1 MTDMRKN
8 DIIET
13 TNPVLPD
20 APTDKEDHTDMSGAK
35 ITALYCRLSQEDERL
50 GESLSIE
57 HQKEILLQY
66 AKDHRF
72 PNPTFFVD
80 DGYSGTDFNRPGF
93 KKMLAEVEAGHV
105 GVLLTKDLSR
115 LGRNMAMV
123 GLYTTFTFPQNG
135 VRYIAINDNYDSADQ
150 VSVNNDFAGIRNWFN
165 EFFAR
170 DTSRKIRAINKAK
183 GEKGVPLT
191 TNVPYGYM
199 KDPSDPKHWII
210 DPEAAQVVRHIFNL
224 CMEGRGPSQIADQ
237 LIAEKV
243 LTPAAH
249 KRELGINVPNP
260 IPENPCHWNS
270 SEVVHILEMPEY
282 TGCAVNFKT
291 YTNSIWD
298 KKTRENPKE
307 NWAVFPGHHEA
318 IIEMDVFQRVQEI
331 RQQRHRRTS
340 SGRSSI
346 FSGLVFCE
354 DCKEKLYFCSSK
366 TFRPNQ
372 EFFEC
377 STHRKNKEKCK
388 GHFIRAVVLE
398 EVVLAHV
405 QMVTS
410 YILRFE
416 DYFRQVMTAQKRQ
429 ASKEAIQIRKKE
441 LDRDEHRISELK
453 RLFIK
458 VYEDNAA
465 GRLSDER
472 YEMLSQ
478 TYEAEQKQLEA
489 DTARLRQE
497 IEVQEAEN
505 DHLERFI
512 EKARAYVGI
521 KKLDGYILH
530 ELISAIYVS
539 APDKSSGHRE
549 QHIRIEYNGIG
560 FIPIHELM
568 AKQTA

>member
-1 MTDMRKN
+1 MTDMQTY
-8 DIIET
+8 DIMT
-13 TNPVLPD
+13 VTNPVPTD
-20 APTDKEDHTDMSGAK
+20 APTGKEEITDMSGAK

-66 AKDHRF
+66 AKDHHYL
-72 PNPTFFVD
+72 NPTFFVD
-80 DGYSGTDFNRPGF
+80 DGYSGTDFERPGF
-93 KKMLAEVEAGHV
+93 KKLMAEIEAGRV
-105 GVLLTKDLSR
+105 GILLTKDLSR
-115 LGRNMAMV
+115 LGRNSAMV
-123 GLYTTFTFPQNG
+123 GLYQNNTFPEYG
-135 VRYIAINDNYDSADQ
+135 VRFIAINDDVDSDDTE
-150 VSVNNDFAGIRNWFN
+150 STNNDIAGIKNWVN
-165 EFFAR
+165 EFYAR
-170 DTSRKIRAINKAK
+170 DTSRKIRAVNKAK
-183 GEKGVPLT
+183 GEKGIPLT

-199 KDPSDPKHWII
+199 KDPADPKHWIV
-210 DPEAAQVVRHIFNL
+210 DPEAAQVVRHIFDL
-224 CMEGRGPSQIADQ
+224 CMKGRGPSQIADQ

-249 KRELGINVPNP
+249 KSRMGINVPNP
-260 IPENPCHWNS
+260 VPENPCHWNS
-270 SEVVHILEMPEY
+270 AEVVHILEMLEY

-291 YTNSIWD
+291 YTKSIWD
-298 KKTRENPKE
+298 KKTRDNPRE
-307 NWAVFPGHHEA
+307 NWAIFPGHHEA

-331 RQQRHRRTS
+331 RMQRHRRTS

-366 TFRPNQ
+366 TFQPNQ

-405 QMVTS
+405 QSVMN
-410 YILRFE
+410 YILYHE
-416 DYFRQVMTAQKRQ
+416 EYFRQTMSARKLRQ
-429 ASKEAIQIRKKE
+429 SREAIRVSRKQLE
-441 LDRDEHRISELK
+441 RDERRISELK

-497 IEVQEAEN
+497 IEVQEAEH

-512 EKARAYVGI
+512 EKARTYVGI

>member
-1 MTDMRKN
+1 MTEMRKY
-8 DIIET
+8 DIMT
-13 TNPVLPD
+13 STNPVPTD
-20 APTDKEDHTDMSGAK
+20 APTGKEDNTEMSGAK
-35 ITALYCRLSQEDERL
+35 ITALYCRLSQEDERM

-93 KKMLAEVEAGHV
+93 KKLLAEVEAGHV

-199 KDPSDPKHWII
+199 KDPADPKHWII
-210 DPEAAQVVRHIFNL
+210 DPDAAQVVRHIFNL

-243 LTPAAH
+243 LTPAAY

-260 IPENPCHWNS
+260 IPENPCRWNS
-270 SEVVHILEMPEY
+270 AEVVHILEMLEY

-298 KKTRENPKE
+298 KKTRDNPKE

-366 TFRPNQ
+366 TFQPNQ

-405 QMVTS
+405 QMVTD
-410 YILRFE
+410 YLLHHE
-416 DYFRQVMTAQKRQ
+416 DYFRQFMGIQKLQ
-429 ASKEAIQIRKKE
+429 ESKEAIQSLRKQLEK
-441 LDRDEHRISELK
+441 DERRITELK

-478 TYEAEQKQLEA
+478 TYEAEQKHLEME
-489 DTARLRQE
+489 TEKLRQE

-505 DHLERFI
+505 DQIERFI
-512 EKARAYVGI
+512 EKAKAYVGI
-521 KKLDGYILH
+521 QKLDGYTLH
-530 ELISAIYVS
+530 ELIRAIYVG
-539 APDKSSGHRE
+539 APDRSSGHRE
-549 QHIRIEYNGIG
+549 QIIRIEYNGIG
-560 FIPIHELM
+560 FIPIHKLTE
-568 AKQTA
+568 KQTA

>member
-1 MTDMRKN
+1 MIDMRKN

-13 TNPVLPD
+13 TNPELTD

-57 HQKEILLQY
+57 HQKEILLQD

-93 KKMLAEVEAGHV
+93 KKMLTEVEAGHV

-249 KRELGINVPNP
+249 KREMGINVPNP

-298 KKTRENPKE
+298 KKTRDNPKE

-340 SGRSSI
+340 NGRSNI
-346 FSGLVFCE
+346 FSGLVYCE
-354 DCKEKLYFCSSK
+354 DCKEKLYFCSCK
-366 TFRPNQ
+366 TFQPNQ
-372 EFFEC
+372 EFFDC
-377 STHRKNKEKCK
+377 STHWKNKEKCK
-388 GHFIRAVVLE
+388 GHYIRAVVLE

-441 LDRDEHRISELK
+441 LDRDERRISELK

-521 KKLDGYILH
+521 KKLDGYTLH

>member
-93 KKMLAEVEAGHV
+93 KKMLTEVEAGHV

-165 EFFAR
+165 EFFAC

-237 LIAEKV
+237 
-243 LTPAAH
+243 TPAAH

-270 SEVVHILEMPEY
+270 AEVVHILEMPEY

-298 KKTRENPKE
+298 KKTRDNPKE
-307 NWAVFPGHHEA
+307 NWAIFPGHHEA
-318 IIEMDVFQRVQEI
+318 IVEMDVFQRVQEI

-441 LDRDEHRISELK
+441 LERDERRISELK

-512 EKARAYVGI
+512 EKGEPMSVSRSWMA
-521 KKLDGYILH
+521 
-530 ELISAIYVS
+530 ISCMS
-539 APDKSSGHRE
+539 
-549 QHIRIEYNGIG
+549 
-560 FIPIHELM
+560 
-568 AKQTA
+568 

>member
-8 DIIET
+8 DIIKT

-249 KRELGINVPNP
+249 KSQMGINVPNP

-298 KKTRENPKE
+298 KKTRDNPKE

-318 IIEMDVFQRVQEI
+318 IVETDVFQRVQEI

-340 SGRSSI
+340 NGRSNI
-346 FSGLVFCE
+346 FSGLVYCE
-354 DCKEKLYFCSSK
+354 DCKEKLYFCSCK
-366 TFRPNQ
+366 TFQPNQ
-372 EFFEC
+372 EFFNC
-377 STHRKNKEKCK
+377 STHWKNKEKCK
-388 GHFIRAVVLE
+388 GHYIRAVVLE

-429 ASKEAIQIRKKE
+429 ASKEAIQIRK
-441 LDRDEHRISELK
+441 
-453 RLFIK
+453 
-458 VYEDNAA
+458 
-465 GRLSDER
+465 
-472 YEMLSQ
+472 Q
-478 TYEAEQKQLEA
+478 
-489 DTARLRQE
+489 
-497 IEVQEAEN
+497 
-505 DHLERFI
+505 
-512 EKARAYVGI
+512 
-521 KKLDGYILH
+521 
-530 ELISAIYVS
+530 
-539 APDKSSGHRE
+539 
-549 QHIRIEYNGIG
+549 
-560 FIPIHELM
+560 
-568 AKQTA
+568 